1 MIWTRKNLRDVI
13 QGYEYENIEIR
24 TALECKENELA
35 HLRAENKKLIGLLFQ
50 IAKSDER
57 N

>member
-1 MIWTRKNLRDVI
+1 MMWTRKNLRDVI

-24 TALECKENELA
+24 TALECKENEIN